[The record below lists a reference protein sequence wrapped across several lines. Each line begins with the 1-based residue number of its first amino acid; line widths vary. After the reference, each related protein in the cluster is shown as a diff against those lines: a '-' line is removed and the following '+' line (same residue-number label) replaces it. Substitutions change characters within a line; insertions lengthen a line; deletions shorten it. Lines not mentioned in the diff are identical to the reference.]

1 MRHYYIPVWLKP
13 ALAFAVNGALYGSL
27 LTRYPEIADRVGA
40 SEVTFGVV
48 LFAAALGGMI
58 GSVAAPLLV
67 RKFGEVGATATAG
80 CGYALLT
87 ISVASA
93 PELVLLGTALFLMGF
108 VDGLHDVSMNAF
120 SVRIQQSTDT
130 PIMGRVHATWSLS
143 MAAAGVLG
151 VTAAALGVPIVVHV
165 AVVASAAFALQL
177 TVLTRRYRDRSE
189 TAGPGSAS
197 ANGPGAATHGSDRKR
212 LRHVLLVLGVAA
224 LAVSYVEG
232 PGQEWTGLL
241 LSRGFQ
247 AETGVAASGTLA
259 FTVGVVASR
268 LVLDTLSRR
277 VGVVVVSSVSS
288 ATITLAM
295 LAGLLTAVAGGPVWW
310 ALAAIALA
318 GLGAG
323 PVFPLLYGA
332 ADQMS
337 VRHGIAPATTAS
349 IVSTLAR
356 IGTISAPIIV
366 GPLTET
372 FGLSMVFVV
381 IAAGGGLLLFSLPGA
396 LRVNDARSDD
406 RPDDRPDDR
415 GVAGGSPVRQT

>member
-1 MRHYYIPVWLKP
+1 MRPYYIPVWLKP

-67 RKFGEVGATATAG
+67 KKLGEVGATAAAG
-80 CGYALLT
+80 CGYALLA
-87 ISVASA
+87 ISVAWA

-151 VTAAALGVPIVVHV
+151 VAAAALKVPIVVHV
-165 AVVASAAFALQL
+165 AVVASAAFVLQL
-177 TVLTRRYRDRSE
+177 TVLATRWYRNRPE
-189 TAGPGSAS
+189 TAGPGSAP
-197 ANGPGAATHGSDRKR
+197 ADGPDIATHGSDRKR
-212 LRHVLLVLGVAA
+212 LRYVLLVLGVAA
-224 LAVSYVEG
+224 IAVSYVEG

-277 VGVVVVSSVSS
+277 VGVVVVGTVSS

-295 LAGLLTAVAGGPVWW
+295 LAGLLISAAGGPAWW

-318 GLGAG
+318 GLGVG

-356 IGTISAPIIV
+356 IGTISAPIVV
-366 GPLTET
+366 GPLAEA
-372 FGLSMVFVV
+372 FGLPVVFVV
-381 IAAGGGLLLFSLPGA
+381 IAAGGGLLLFSLPKA
-396 LRVNDARSDD
+396 LRVNDAH
-406 RPDDRPDDR
+406 PDDRE
-415 GVAGGSPVRQT
+415 VTGGSPVRQT